1 MEAKKGGTALKVML
15 SLRYADFKE
24 ISAGVAAIV
33 GTLGWVEG
41 TRAMGFATRRQ
52 LAAMWSGEGLYP
64 EKGKQCVWFKLHFL
78 KLIYD
83 YLQETRTEEQAGALF
98 EAIAKAP
105 TLEFIGKLI
114 PPSNRLT
121 KEYILNHLWA
131 EMIPKDTNIVS
142 EACPPKG
149 DSASMRVTR
158 CFINEVSRDIGL
170 LPLADKL
177 CYGDCLFW
185 ENYHPNITFSRTRT
199 LVAGDPICD
208 HTVTWTE

>member
-1 MEAKKGGTALKVML
+1 VKVIL
-15 SLRYADFKE
+15 SLRYGDFKE
-24 ISAGVAAIV
+24 IMAGVAAIA

-41 TRAMGFATRRQ
+41 TRAIAFATGRQ
-52 LAAMWSGEGLYP
+52 LTALWSGEGLYP
-64 EKGKQCVWFKLHFL
+64 EKGKQSVWFKLHFL

-83 YLQETRTEEQAGALF
+83 YLEKTRSEEQARALF

-105 TLEFIGKLI
+105 TLQFIGNVI

-121 KEYILNHLWA
+121 KEYILHHLWA

-149 DSASMRVTR
+149 SSASMRVTR

-170 LPLADKL
+170 LPLADRL
-177 CYGDCLFW
+177 CYGDYLFW
-185 ENYHPNITFSRTRT
+185 ESYHPNITFSRTQT
-199 LVAGDPICD
+199 LVDGDPVCD
-208 HTVTWTE
+208 HTVTWTD